1 MTKKILLEIDMAWKI
16 NDGLLSKGWRK
27 TKVV

>member
-1 MTKKILLEIDMAWKI
+1 MTKKFLLEVDMARKI
-16 NDGLLSKGWRK
+16 YERLLSKGWRK